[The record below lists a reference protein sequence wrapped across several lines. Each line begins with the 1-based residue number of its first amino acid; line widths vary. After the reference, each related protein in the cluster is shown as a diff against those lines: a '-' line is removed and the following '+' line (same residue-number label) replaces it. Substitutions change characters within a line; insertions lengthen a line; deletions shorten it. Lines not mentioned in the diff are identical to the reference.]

1 MPLHTQIVRDGQPL
15 ALRWGWWH
23 VNCMDTAA
31 EAEGG
36 NLSRENVTLTREHTF
51 TDPEDGEVLAPL
63 PGDVLTW
70 FR

>member
-1 MPLHTQIVRDGQPL
+1 M
-15 ALRWGWWH
+15 
-23 VNCMDTAA
+23 NCMDTAA

-51 TDPEDGEVLAPL
+51 TDPEDGEVLTLL